1 MIGKNVL
8 YYNTKLDLRTPNDL
22 RQIIAQFDSIINEL
36 LTVAP
41 TLIANVGIAEYDL
54 DTGQTKTRVRYNSM
68 QQLTS
73 SIKSFEDLR
82 EFYQNKLENL
92 CVGRVT
98 QFVDQSNF
106 RR

>member
-73 SIKSFEDLR
+73 SVKAFEDLR
-82 EFYQNKLENL
+82 EFYLNKLENL

>member
-1 MIGKNVL
+1 MTGKNVL

-22 RQIIAQFDSIINEL
+22 RQIIAQIESIQNEL
-36 LTVAP
+36 RTMAP
-41 TLIANVGIAEYDL
+41 SLIANVGIAEYDL
-54 DTGQTKTRVRYNSM
+54 DTGQTKTRVRYNSIT
-68 QQLTS
+68 QLTN
-73 SIKSFEDLR
+73 SIKAFEELR
-82 EFYQNKLENL
+82 KFYLNELEIL